1 MMTQNPSDVLEKPKR
16 KYNRKSIEKKELPKD
31 LIGSTDNSPVPSDS
45 EFKKPEFE
53 VAPPLTNVKLPK
65 RKTKPEEVP
74 PMPKRRGQSSYNDF
88 VREQMKLDEFKNMP
102 NKERL
107 GSIAKKWQTQKSK
120 SKN

>member
-1 MMTQNPSDVLEKPKR
+1 MMTTDNPSDVLKQEKPKR
-16 KYNRKSIEKKELPKD
+16 KYNRKPVEKKELPND

-65 RKTKPEEVP
+65 RKTKLEEVP

-88 VREQMKLDEFKNMP
+88 VREQMKLAEFKNMP

-107 GSIAKKWQTQKSK
+107 GSIAKKWQALKK
-120 SKN
+120 